1 MHTVLLVLDH
11 YYYSLRQGPDLPV
24 LHVHAAV
31 LARGSLQV
39 RLARHGEPE
48 EVEGGH
54 QVGLEGTFQRRFKY

>member
-1 MHTVLLVLDH
+1 MHTVLLDH

-39 RLARHGEPE
+39 GLARHGEPE

-54 QVGLEGTFQRRFKY
+54 QVRLEGTFQRRFKY

>member
-1 MHTVLLVLDH
+1 MHTVLLDH

-39 RLARHGEPE
+39 GLARHGEPE
-48 EVEGGH
+48 EVKGGH
-54 QVGLEGTFQRRFKY
+54 QVRLKGDIERHFRY

>member
-1 MHTVLLVLDH
+1 MHTVLLDH

-39 RLARHGEPE
+39 GLARHGEPE

-54 QVGLEGTFQRRFKY
+54 QVRLKGNISEAF